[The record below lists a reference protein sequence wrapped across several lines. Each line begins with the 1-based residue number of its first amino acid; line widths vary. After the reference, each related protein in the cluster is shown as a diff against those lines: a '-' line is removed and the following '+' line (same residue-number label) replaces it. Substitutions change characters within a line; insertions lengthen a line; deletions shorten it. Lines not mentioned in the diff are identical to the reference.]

1 MGIGPISAIRPVSMI
16 RPSPEGPDLS
26 RVVEVE
32 HLDQSGQDHSDQD
45 HSDQDPSGQ
54 DEYTPA
60 DGKVRRGLED
70 EEHEGPFVADFDDR
84 KDTDASS
91 SKVSFVA

>member
-32 HLDQSGQDHSDQD
+32 HLDQSDQD
-45 HSDQDPSGQ
+45 QSGQ

-60 DGKVRRGLED
+60 DGKARRGLED
-70 EEHEGPFVADFDDR
+70 EEQEGQFVADFDDR
-84 KDTDASS
+84 KVTDASS

>member
-32 HLDQSGQDHSDQD
+32 HLDQSDQD
-45 HSDQDPSGQ
+45 QSDRDPSGQ

-60 DGKVRRGLED
+60 DGKARRGLED
-70 EEHEGPFVADFDDR
+70 EEQEGQFVADFDDR
-84 KDTDASS
+84 NDTDASS
-91 SKVSFVA
+91 SNVSFVA

>member
-32 HLDQSGQDHSDQD
+32 HLDQSGQD
-45 HSDQDPSGQ
+45 
-54 DEYTPA
+54 EYTPA
-60 DGKVRRGLED
+60 DGKARRGLED
-70 EEHEGPFVADFDDR
+70 EEQEGQFVADFDDR